1 MENDRRTPTP
11 ALLPVRATWLLA
23 SFGLLFLAG
32 CQLPGTE
39 GSGHAAASQASANHG
54 PGGSPAVAQYGLGVG
69 APETGAEKGP
79 PAPRGGGGLHAVLET
94 NKGTIEIEFYAADS
108 PKAVENFRLL
118 AQRGYY
124 NGVTFHRIVRGFMIQ
139 GGDPTGL
146 GTGGESAWGGMFDD
160 DINPDSALYRQ
171 GYRRGV
177 LAMANSGPNTNG
189 SQFFIMLQDYPLPPS
204 YVIFG
209 KVIQGIEVVDALGAT
224 PTKPGPDGEV
234 SQPITP
240 QVMRKVTIV
249 P

>member
-1 MENDRRTPTP
+1 MKNHRWAP
-11 ALLPVRATWLLA
+11 LLVSL
-23 SFGLLFLAG
+23 GLLFLAG
-32 CQLPGTE
+32 CQSRETE
-39 GSGHAAASQASANHG
+39 GSRHAAANQASANPG
-54 PGGSPAVAQYGLGVG
+54 PGGPPAVAQYALGVG
-69 APETGAEKGP
+69 APATGAEKGP
-79 PAPRGGGGLHAVLET
+79 PAPSGGGGLHAVLET
-94 NKGTIEIEFYAADS
+94 DKGSIEVEFYAADS

-139 GGDPTGL
+139 GGDPKGD

-209 KVIQGIEVVDALGAT
+209 RVVQGMEVVDALGAT
-224 PTKPGPDGEV
+224 PTMPGPDGE
-234 SQPITP
+234 SSRPITP
-240 QVMRKVTIV
+240 QVIRKVTVV